1 MTATVTTNSATLFLM
16 RFLHHRDYTIFK
28 QVGDHPQPPT
38 NAYQTDTVVNMSVLW
53 RFLARPPILGSVRA
67 KVPAA
72 LVSAALMATLLVGCE
87 GTTPVSVAHVV
98 SRTFT
103 LKAEDFD
110 TRLNPDRQNAVAV
123 ATYAMPEITEPVVA
137 AGTVIA
143 EIDLGTEGTQWS
155 ALPLTYHFSDDSDE
169 RHVVAI
175 QPGYRKGTF
184 MLTLRAASTSMIDSV
199 LAVSGFRLRATAIYE
214 DAADG

>member
-1 MTATVTTNSATLFLM
+1 MIT
-16 RFLHHRDYTIFK
+16 K
-28 QVGDHPQPPT
+28 
-38 NAYQTDTVVNMSVLW
+38 
-53 RFLARPPILGSVRA
+53 VRI
-67 KVPAA
+67 A
-72 LVSAALMATLLVGCE
+72 LVGTVLMAFVLTGCPE
-87 GTTPVSVAHVV
+87 TTPAPVAQPVAQPVAHVV

-123 ATYAMPEITEPVVA
+123 ATYAMPEITEAVVA

-143 EIDLGTEGTQWS
+143 EIDLGTEGTAWS

-184 MLTLRAASTSMIDSV
+184 MLTLRAASTSMLDSV
-199 LAVSGFRLRATAIYE
+199 LAVSGFQLRAIAIYK
-214 DAADG
+214 DAAGG